1 MQRRTTVDVNPN
13 IAGILSLFDPALD
26 WSADLSG
33 DEYESVLK
41 EFLVVNQV
49 GSKDPRKDN
58 SLKGDEVEAI
68 REEWQRVRK
77 NKNSEY
83 RVAKR
88 IISPQKLLGGSNLTP
103 AQSEGEGGDLAIIK
117 EKVISIARLLGDEE
131 EFHKEQAKLEAEE
144 RERKKRNLKERL
156 LAGAKNIW
164 GGIQKVAGAVIK
176 PFKSIWSKILNFLQ
190 TVILGNI
197 LMRILRWGAKEEN
210 QKKVKSIFKFLADF
224 WPTILAAYI
233 LFGTGFTRF
242 VANFVKSIA
251 WGIGK
256 MAILIPKL
264 LKAIAKL
271 KAGKFLRMI
280 PGKGKLKALT
290 GLFSMGAGAFNGG
303 GLVQGYN
310 EGGMVD
316 GIDGAPGQDGVD
328 GAPGQD
334 GMSLLPEGLPGLG
347 GGGGGTNAITDKAMS
362 KSFGTRTK
370 DIGNLFARPFR
381 DKTEADPRSNFASGF
396 KQGGFVSG
404 PAGADKVPARLTAGE
419 FVMSKGAVQK
429 YGVNTLASMNAAGGG
444 TNRPT
449 AGRYKTGGLVEGFST
464 YSPELIAEEKK
475 FASYKDRRLVSP
487 QTVLQGAVHDVYDDS
502 GNFKGRTQGEPL
514 RGTPAEIRAAEAEIK
529 KLKNSSIVASK
540 DNGTKVNITPLS
552 KKKPEIIVIEDPNEE
567 VDSSDADI
575 PSGGSREIPNF
586 DATAIRSI
594 DKMQVLGISI

>member
-41 EFLVVNQV
+41 EFLVVNQE

-77 NKNSEY
+77 NKNLEY
-83 RVAKR
+83 RVAKKT
-88 IISPQKLLGGSNLTP
+88 ISAQKLLGSSGITP
-103 AQSEGEGGDLAIIK
+103 PQSEGQGGDLAIIK

-176 PFKSIWSKILNFLQ
+176 PFKSIWSKILGFLQ

-233 LFGTGFTRF
+233 LFGTGFTKF
-242 VANFVKSIA
+242 VANFVRRIA

-256 MAILIPKL
+256 MLTLIPKL
-264 LKAIAKL
+264 LAAIAKL
-271 KAGKFLRMI
+271 KAGKWLKRI
-280 PGKGKLKALT
+280 PGGKNLKALT
-290 GLFSMGAGAFNGG
+290 GMFSMGAGAFDGG
-303 GLVQGYN
+303 GLVQEYN
-310 EGGMVD
+310 EGGMVNGIDGADGVD
-316 GIDGAPGQDGVD
+316 GIAGAPGQDGVD
-328 GAPGQD
+328 G
-334 GMSLLPEGLPGLG
+334 GMFGLPGLG
-347 GGGGGTNAITDKAMS
+347 GGGGGTDAITAKATT
-362 KSFGTRTK
+362 KSLGTRTK

-381 DKTEADPRSNFASGF
+381 DKTERDPRSNFASGIVP
-396 KQGGFVSG
+396 GFEG
-404 PAGADKVPARLTAGE
+404 
-419 FVMSKGAVQK
+419 
-429 YGVNTLASMNAAGGG
+429 
-444 TNRPT
+444 
-449 AGRYKTGGLVEGFST
+449 GGLVANVVQNFEGGG
-464 YSPELIAEEKK
+464 
-475 FASYKDRRLVSP
+475 LV
-487 QTVLQGAVHDVYDDS
+487 QGFEGGGSVGFLKGM
-502 GNFKGRTQGEPL
+502 GNIFGGRTWSGES
-514 RGTPAEIRAAEAEIK
+514 RGQIGRSVSNSTNISPPIK
-529 KLKNSSIVASK
+529 KEPKVIVVE
-540 DNGTKVNITPLS
+540 DN
-552 KKKPEIIVIEDPNEE
+552 
-567 VDSSDADI
+567 DSSEADSSKAQL
-575 PSGGSREIPNF
+575 PTKGNREIPNF
-586 DATAIRSI
+586 DASVHRSI
-594 DKMQVLGISI
+594 DKMELLGISI

>member
-88 IISPQKLLGGSNLTP
+88 IISPQKLLGASDITP
-103 AQSEGEGGDLAIIK
+103 AQSEGQGGDLAIIK

-131 EFHKEQAKLEAEE
+131 EFHKEQAKLEAQE
-144 RERKKRNLKERL
+144 REKKKRKLKERL

-164 GGIQKVAGAVIK
+164 GGIKKVAGTILK
-176 PFKSIWSKILNFLQ
+176 PFQSIWSKILGFLQ
-190 TVILGNI
+190 TVLLGNI

-233 LFGTGFTRF
+233 LFGTGFTKF
-242 VANFVKSIA
+242 VANFVRRIA
-251 WGIGK
+251 WGVGK
-256 MAILIPKL
+256 MLTLIPKL
-264 LKAIAKL
+264 LAAIAKL
-271 KAGKFLRMI
+271 KAGKWLKRI
-280 PGKGKLKALT
+280 PGGKNLKAFT

-303 GLVQGYN
+303 GLVQEYN

-316 GIDGAPGQDGVD
+316 GIDGVDGVD
-328 GAPGQD
+328 GADGIAGAPGQD

-347 GGGGGTNAITDKAMS
+347 GGGGGTDAITAKATT
-362 KSFGTRTK
+362 KSLGTRTK

-381 DKTEADPRSNFASGF
+381 DKTERDPRSNFASGF

-404 PAGADKVPARLTAGE
+404 PDGVDKVPARLTAGE

-449 AGRYKTGGLVEGFST
+449 VTSGYNEGGTVISNKSSNYYSTGGNLFQNFQGGGQVKIGDKKVSD
-464 YSPELIAEEKK
+464 SGPEL
-475 FASYKDRRLVSP
+475 V
-487 QTVLQGAVHDVYDDS
+487 AV
-502 GNFKGRTQGEPL
+502 NL
-514 RGTPAEIRAAEAEIK
+514 
-529 KLKNSSIVASK
+529 SK
-540 DNGTKVNITPLS
+540 DNNVNITPLS
-552 KKKPEIIVIEDPNEE
+552 KTKPKVTVIEDQNEE

-575 PSGGSREIPNF
+575 PSGGNRNIPNF
-586 DATAIRSI
+586 DATGIRSSE
-594 DKMQVLGISI
+594 KMQVLGISV

>member
-49 GSKDPRKDN
+49 GSKDPRKDK

-88 IISPQKLLGGSNLTP
+88 IISPQKLLGASDITP
-103 AQSEGEGGDLAIIK
+103 AQSEGQGGDLAIIK

-131 EFHKEQAKLEAEE
+131 EFHKEQAKLEAQE

-164 GGIQKVAGAVIK
+164 GGIKKVAGTILK
-176 PFKSIWSKILNFLQ
+176 PFQSIWSKILGFLQ
-190 TVILGNI
+190 TVLLGNI

-210 QKKVKSIFKFLADF
+210 QKKVKSIFKFLSDF

-242 VANFVKSIA
+242 VANFVRSIA

-256 MAILIPKL
+256 MAMLIPKL
-264 LKAIAKL
+264 LKAIARL
-271 KAGKFLRMI
+271 KAGRFLKMI
-280 PGKGKLKALT
+280 PGKGKLKAFT
-290 GLFSMGAGAFNGG
+290 SMFSMGAGAFNGG
-303 GLVQGYN
+303 GLVQEYN

-316 GIDGAPGQDGVD
+316 GIDGVDGAD
-328 GAPGQD
+328 GIAGAPGQD

-347 GGGGGTNAITDKAMS
+347 GGGGGTDAITM
-362 KSFGTRTK
+362 KSPAKSVGKRTK

-381 DKTEADPRSNFASGF
+381 DKTEADPRSQFASGF

-404 PAGADKVPARLTAGE
+404 PDGVDKVPARLTAGE

-449 AGRYKTGGLVEGFST
+449 VTSGYNEGGTVISNKSSNYYSTGGNLFQNFQGGGQVKIGDKKVSD
-464 YSPELIAEEKK
+464 SGPEL
-475 FASYKDRRLVSP
+475 V
-487 QTVLQGAVHDVYDDS
+487 AV
-502 GNFKGRTQGEPL
+502 NL
-514 RGTPAEIRAAEAEIK
+514 
-529 KLKNSSIVASK
+529 SK
-540 DNGTKVNITPLS
+540 DNNVNITPLS
-552 KKKPEIIVIEDPNEE
+552 KTKPKVTVIEDSNGEDSTDSYEE
-567 VDSSDADI
+567 
-575 PSGGSREIPNF
+575 PPYGGNRTIPNF
-586 DATAIRSI
+586 EATGIRSSE
-594 DKMQVLGISI
+594 KMQVLGISV